1 MKNLIIFI
9 SIFIIGL
16 VMYFTCYKTKIYSF
30 DSKNPGP
37 TILFISGT
45 HGNEDSGPYSLS
57 NLVNQMKLN
66 LMKLKKGKIFI
77 IPNFN
82 HCGLIKYSRYYSN
95 LGKKYDLNRMYGKNF
110 IVNRPVE
117 KLVKDSDIIIDMHD
131 AIGFNKINKYSIGS
145 TIYFYNFK
153 KKEKKSFLHKINKE
167 IKEDYKK
174 FSIIPSNN
182 IKKKNTLKSY
192 VVKKYPKKKYILFET
207 TGQNNIQHIDI
218 RTHQCNILIEFIL
231 QNFKMI

>member
-9 SIFIIGL
+9 SIFIIGI

-57 NLVNQMKLN
+57 NLVNQIKLN

-95 LGKKYDLNRMYGKNF
+95 IGKKYDLNRMYGKNF

-182 IKKKNTLKSY
+182 IKNKNTLKIY

-218 RTHQCNILIEFIL
+218 RTHQCNILIKFIL